1 MQSDVTVSTRYE
13 KVYAMCCD
21 SVDMNAKWYDSVD
34 MNTKWCDSVDMNTKW
49 CDSVDM
55 YLINYAVC
63 CGSGQMYMT
72 A

>member
-1 MQSDVTVSTRYE
+1 
-13 KVYAMCCD
+13 MCCD
-21 SVDMNAKWYDSVD
+21 SVDMNAKWCDSVD

-55 YLINYAVC
+55 YLINYAIC
-63 CGSGQMYMT
+63 CDSGQVYMT